1 MPSRGSVQQPV
12 RFFDL
17 LSAVQ
22 ETRADHVISVWQG
35 AAGVAAA
42 ERTTQSLVS
51 VITRTAC
58 AIRQVC
64 EGRGVSRAAVFAS
77 GCLELAPLYH
87 ALWLLGI
94 TVISIPSTQ
103 PSRQIVAQINNSDAD
118 ILIHGSEQ
126 SMRLAAILPQLTSVK
141 HRIVLA
147 NVGSGSRKGGEEVSY
162 LHELKRIPS
171 EVSATNT
178 LSEFSEHRFRP
189 GVPALVV
196 FTTDDP
202 IESHGVAFSEEAL
215 LHAACLQSQLYPPLK
230 GGQGRRAWF
239 LMHDKSLIRLLHT
252 TLLPL
257 VSSIAVCE
265 ADSSLS
271 FDGYPSFVQSQRV
284 STIVVDDAHLELCRG
299 CVSEL
304 SPEVKRELEVVFLS
318 SAPVPK
324 GRVKALQSVLV
335 PVYGRAEMGGIVA
348 AGHKGAAYFC
358 SQGNPLGLELLS
370 CGHPL
375 GGVKLSVVQEDG
387 VLISNSQVGELV
399 ATSAQN
405 MLSYHG
411 SRPGDAYLG
420 PRNGLHSG
428 DIGYWSF
435 DAQGMPHLVITGR
448 SSAAVERSGVSVYV
462 SDVELAMYAINGVEA
477 ARVVAFPHLLY
488 GREVAAYIMVSR
500 GASVT
505 RATVW
510 EALSKQF
517 SWPHIPKIVLFGHED
532 ERLPLPSQ
540 AALLETLQSF
550 ESTEFPEGMRA

>member
-17 LSAVQ
+17 LSLAR
-22 ETRADHVISVWQG
+22 EIRASDLLSVCHG
-35 AAGVAAA
+35 AAGGPV
-42 ERTTQSLVS
+42 EHTTQSFVS
-51 VITRTAC
+51 VVTRTAS
-58 AIRQVC
+58 ALMQLC
-64 EGRGVSRAAVFAS
+64 EERDVSRAAVFAS

-94 TVISIPSTQ
+94 TVITIPSTQ
-103 PSRQIVAQINNSDAD
+103 QSRQIVAQINNSDAD

-126 SMRLAAILPQLTSVK
+126 NLRLAAILPQLTSVK

-147 NVGSGSRKGGEEVSY
+147 SSGSGVLKGGEGVSY
-162 LHELKRIPS
+162 LHELRRKQSSTLADIP
-171 EVSATNT
+171 
-178 LSEFSEHRFRP
+178 LSQFSTCRFQP
-189 GVPALVV
+189 DAPALIV

-215 LHAACLQSQLYPPLK
+215 LHAARVQAQLYQPLK
-230 GGQGRRAWF
+230 GGSGRRVWF
-239 LMHDKSLIRLLHT
+239 LMPDKSLVRLLHT
-252 TLLPL
+252 ALLPL

-271 FDGYPSFVQSQRV
+271 FDRYPSFVQSQRI

-304 SPEVKRELEVVFLS
+304 SPDVKRELDVVFLS
-318 SAPVPK
+318 NVSVPRS
-324 GRVKALQSVLV
+324 RVEALQSVLV
-335 PVYGRAEMGGIVA
+335 PVYGRTEMGGIVA
-348 AGHKGAAYFC
+348 VGDKGRPHFC

-370 CGHPL
+370 CGRPL
-375 GGVKLSVVQEDG
+375 GGVKLSVVREDG
-387 VLISNSQVGELV
+387 VLISNSEIGELV

-405 MLSYHG
+405 MLSYQG
-411 SRPGDAYLG
+411 SRPGDAFLG

-428 DIGYWSF
+428 DTGYWSF

-448 SSAAVERSGVSVYV
+448 ASAAVERRGVSVYV
-462 SDVELAMYAINGVEA
+462 SDVELSLYAIEGVEA

-488 GREVAAYIMVSR
+488 GREVAAYILVR
-500 GASVT
+500 AGASVT
-505 RATVW
+505 RAAVW
-510 EALSKQF
+510 EALSKRF
-517 SWPHIPKIVLFGHED
+517 SWPHIPKIVLFGQAD
-532 ERLPLPSQ
+532 DRLPLPSH